1 MKILSLKLENFRG
14 IKDIEVDFE
23 GKDTDIY
30 GANGI
35 GKTTIANAICWLLI
49 DRPATEE
56 AGFDP
61 KTTGAHGVHHI
72 AAIKVKKDNGP
83 EVTFSK
89 DFYEKYTKKRGA
101 AEAEYTGNVTDYYI
115 DNVKTRQKEYNTAV
129 EKVLGVS
136 AEQAKMLMVLSYFTD
151 SMKTDEKRK
160 ILFEMCDEVSD
171 EEILESKDLA
181 GLKEFLLMPGTSDR
195 FYTIDQWHKI
205 AAEGRKKLNKELELI
220 PTRIDEAKR
229 SIPELSESPEE
240 ITAEIE
246 RLQKQREE
254 LTVKK
259 AALKV
264 DDGKAEAMAGIAKLE
279 AELEAKRATHIR
291 KETEARSETDEGI
304 RKLSAELRDIDE
316 GIYQDDRR
324 LTELQESITSMEAKR
339 KALMDEYAA
348 VQQESWDTGQEICP
362 TCGQNLP
369 LEKVQELRAS
379 FNTKKSEKLMGIN
392 RKGQNECS
400 KTMIENAKEEAAEL
414 EEKLKTAR
422 ADRMGVSQRLQNLKE
437 VELPQTPFES
447 TEEYRE
453 IKNRLEILKSREDND
468 AAENLEMNYNYELA
482 KLNNTSNAL
491 TEKLA
496 RLKAVEGTKA
506 RIEEL
511 EKELRDTSA
520 SLERLEH
527 GIHLCEEFTRTK
539 ARMVT
544 DSINKHFSRVRFILF
559 REQINGG
566 LKEVCEPTGQNKYGA
581 WVEYRSLNFADKINA
596 QLDIVNTLNRH
607 YGTNLPVI
615 MDQGESVTSPIPI
628 EEQFIRLIVSAD
640 DKDFRIVHEQER
652 LSECA

>member
-72 AAIKVKKDNGP
+72 AAIKVKTDNGP
-83 EVTFSK
+83 DVTFSK
-89 DFYEKYTKKRGA
+89 DFYEKYTKKRGS

-115 DNVKTRQKEYNTAV
+115 DNVKTRQKEYNAAV

-136 AEQAKMLMVLSYFTD
+136 AERAKMLMVLSYFTD

-160 ILFEMCDEVSD
+160 ILFEMCDEISD
-171 EEILESKDLA
+171 EEILERTDLA

-195 FYTIDQWHKI
+195 FYTIDQWQKI

-229 SIPELSESPEE
+229 SLPEMNESPEE

-254 LTVKK
+254 LMAKK

-279 AELEAKRATHIR
+279 AELETKRAAHIR
-291 KETEARSETDEGI
+291 KEAEARAETDEGI
-304 RKLSAELRDIDE
+304 RKLSSELRDIDE

-324 LTELQESITSMEAKR
+324 LTELQESIASMEERR
-339 KALMDEYAA
+339 KALMDEYAT
-348 VQQESWDTGQEICP
+348 VQKESWDAGQEICP

-369 LEKVQELRAS
+369 PEKVQELRAS
-379 FNTKKSEKLMGIN
+379 FNKKKSEKLMGIN

-422 ADRMGVSQRLQNLKE
+422 AERMGVSQRLQNLKE

-453 IKNRLEILKSREDND
+453 IKNRLEVLKSQEYNE

-482 KLNNTSNAL
+482 KLNNTGNAL
-491 TEKLA
+491 TEKLVK
-496 RLKAVEGTKA
+496 LKAVEETKA
-506 RIEEL
+506 RIGKL
-511 EKELRDTSA
+511 EKKLRDTA
-520 SLERLEH
+520 SSLGNLER
-527 GIHLCEEFTRTK
+527 GIMLCEKFTRVK
-539 ARMVT
+539 AELVT
-544 DSINKHFSRVRFILF
+544 ESVNRHFSRVRFILF

-566 LKEVCEPTGQNKYGA
+566 LKEVCEPTGQNKEGE
-581 WVEYRSLNFADKINA
+581 WVEYRSLNFAERINS

-607 YGTNLPVI
+607 YGVGLPVI
-615 MDQGESVTSPIPI
+615 MDQGESITDPMPID
-628 EEQFIRLIVSAD
+628 EQFIRLIVSAE
-640 DKDFRIVHEQER
+640 DKVFRIEHNEKTH
-652 LSECA
+652 